1 MSSLDDADV
10 VGRALRGSQDAY
22 RELVLRYQRPV
33 YALVLRMVR
42 DAALAEDL
50 SQEVFL
56 KAFRALATFAP
67 ERRFSS
73 WLLKIAHN
81 ACLDH
86 LRRHHP
92 QLEPLSGDD
101 DESPGPL
108 AFLADSSA
116 EPPDAAQER
125 ADLRRALERAI
136 AALRPEYREVILL
149 RHQEDLAYEEIAEIT
164 GLPLGT
170 VKTHLHRARRA
181 LAEALRAQGW
191 GPPSESGAGETQA
204 RAGA

>member
-1 MSSLDDADV
+1 MPSHDDADL
-10 VGRALRGSQDAY
+10 VGQALRGSQDAY

-33 YALVLRMVR
+33 YGLALRMVR

-50 SQEVFL
+50 AQEVFL
-56 KAFRALATFAP
+56 KAFRSLDSFAP

-86 LRRHHP
+86 LRRRRP
-92 QLEPLSGDD
+92 RLEPLEGDED
-101 DESPGPL
+101 DPGPL
-108 AFLADSSA
+108 LRLADPAA
-116 EPPDAAQER
+116 ESPLARREG

-136 AALRPEYREVILL
+136 AALRPEYREIVLL
-149 RHQEDLAYEEIAEIT
+149 RHREDLSYEEIVEIT

-181 LAEALRAQGW
+181 MAEVLARDGW
-191 GPPSESGAGETQA
+191 GPRA
-204 RAGA
+204 RAGGETKPGAGA

>member
-1 MSSLDDADV
+1 MSSLDDADL

-22 RELVLRYQRPV
+22 RELVVRYQRPV
-33 YALVLRMVR
+33 YGLALRMIR

-50 SQEVFL
+50 AQEVFL
-56 KAFRALATFAP
+56 KAFRSLDSFSP
-67 ERRFSS
+67 DRRFSS

-86 LRRHHP
+86 LRRRHP
-92 QLEPLSGDD
+92 HLEPLTGDD
-101 DESPGPL
+101 AEDPGLL
-108 AFLADSSA
+108 AFLADPAA
-116 EPPDAAQER
+116 EAPDAAQER
-125 ADLRRALERAI
+125 TDLRRALEESI
-136 AALRPEYREVILL
+136 AALRPQYREVILL

-181 LAEALRAQGW
+181 LADALRRRGW
-191 GPPSESGAGETQA
+191 GPRSAEGETRA
-204 RAGA
+204 REGA